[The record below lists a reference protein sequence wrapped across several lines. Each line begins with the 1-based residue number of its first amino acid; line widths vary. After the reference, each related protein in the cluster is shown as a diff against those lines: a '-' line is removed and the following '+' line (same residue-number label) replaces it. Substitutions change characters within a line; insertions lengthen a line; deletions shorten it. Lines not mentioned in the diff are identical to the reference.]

1 MKVLF
6 DTDVILDLLLN
17 REPHSQFAALLI
29 AEVERG
35 AVTGY
40 LCATS
45 FTTIHYLSGK
55 AASAS
60 VAERHVRDLLSL
72 FEVATVNRAV
82 LEGALEGGFRD
93 FEDGAT
99 HEAGLRAGAEA
110 IVTRNLGDYRKSS
123 LPVYS
128 PKDCLAILSQQTQDE
143 GESEEKAE

>member
-6 DTDVILDLLLN
+6 DTDVILDLLLD

-45 FTTIHYLSGK
+45 ITTIHYLAGK
-55 AASAS
+55 GVGASD
-60 VAERHVRDLLSL
+60 AERSIRDLLSL
-72 FEVATVNRAV
+72 FEIATVNRAV
-82 LEGALEGGFRD
+82 LEGALEAGFRD
-93 FEDGAT
+93 FEDAVS
-99 HEAGLRAGAEA
+99 HEAALRAGAEA

-128 PKDCLAILSQQTQDE
+128 PRDCLALLMRQNDDE
-143 GESEEKAE
+143 EEARGI